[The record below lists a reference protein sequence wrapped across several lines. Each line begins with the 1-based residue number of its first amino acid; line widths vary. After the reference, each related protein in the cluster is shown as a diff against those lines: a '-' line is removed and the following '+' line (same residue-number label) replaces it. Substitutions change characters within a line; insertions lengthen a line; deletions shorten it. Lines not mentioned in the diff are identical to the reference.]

1 MIACARSG
9 VPASSNGMMPG
20 PPVRC
25 IWRSS
30 AASGTNSVAVAAADS
45 GRDGTSSG
53 SPGGDRGE
61 PSRGARR
68 GGGWG
73 SRGGGGGGGAPPPAG
88 PGGGKEPRGGGG
100 GTGEEGAGAVRRP
113 RDG

>member
-30 AASGTNSVAVAAADS
+30 AASGTNSAAVAAADS

-68 GGGWG
+68 GVELLGDGVGGG
-73 SRGGGGGGGAPPPAG
+73 DTARAAGREEDPLVRGGD
-88 PGGGKEPRGGGG
+88 
-100 GTGEEGAGAVRRP
+100 V
-113 RDG
+113 D